1 MANKLKIAWLLPVAW
16 FYWQP
21 AISELAQEF
30 PNTRVFTAKWP
41 GYAKGYENALEVEVV
56 GQRKVLEV
64 SPSQAGYGSTFTYVS
79 PAVVWPL
86 IRFRPHIIF
95 TNSFGIWTLLALL
108 LKLIWRWKVVI
119 AYEGSSPGVDF
130 TNSKMRLLLRRLM
143 VQVADAAIS
152 NSQSGRAY
160 LTDVLHLAP
169 DKAFAFPYEVPSALS
184 LLTSDDTAEPVSKPV
199 AVPMQKPTFLFVGR
213 IMPRKGLRLLLE
225 ACVLLKNSGYKD
237 YTVLIVGDGK
247 QRAELESYTAAHQ
260 LEDCVTWVGLVD
272 YDQISSYFH
281 QADVFLLPTLE
292 DTWGVVVLEAMLLGK
307 PVLCSTGAGTSELI
321 ENGRNGYVFAPDD
334 ASALAEI
341 MSKFIVQPDLAHRM
355 GEQSKQVMAQYTP
368 EKAAQFLAQV
378 TRFVGDRPSH
388 SEERPAQK
396 EGAL

>member
-1 MANKLKIAWLLPVAW
+1 MIKDSTTRIAWLLPVTW

-21 AISELAQEF
+21 AISELAQKF
-30 PNTRVFTAKWP
+30 PAIKVFTALWP
-41 GYAKGYENALEVEVV
+41 GYAKGYENTLEVEVV

-64 SPSQAGYGSTFTYVS
+64 TSSQAGYGSTFTYVS
-79 PAVVWPL
+79 PAIIWPL
-86 IRFRPHIIF
+86 VRFRPRIIF

-108 LKLIWRWKVVI
+108 LKLLWRWKVVI

-130 TNSKMRLLLRRLM
+130 TNSKARLFLRRLM
-143 VQVADAAIS
+143 VKIADGAIS
-152 NSQSGRAY
+152 NSQAGRAY

-169 DKAFAFPYEVPSALS
+169 DKAFAFPYEVPSVLS
-184 LLTSDDTAEPVSKPV
+184 LFTNDGTVEPV

-225 ACVLLKNSGYKD
+225 ACVLLKNAGYKD
-237 YTVLIVGDGK
+237 YTVLIVGDGE
-247 QRAELESYTAAHQ
+247 QRAELESYAATHQ
-260 LEDCVTWVGLVD
+260 LEDYVTWVGRVD
-272 YDQISSYFH
+272 YDQISSYFYH
-281 QADVFLLPTLE
+281 ADVFLLPTLE
-292 DTWGVVVLEAMLLGK
+292 DTWGVVVLEAMLFGK

-334 ASALAEI
+334 VSALAEI
-341 MSKFIVQPDLAHRM
+341 MSKFIVQPDLAYRM
-355 GEQSKQVMAQYTP
+355 GELSKQVMAEYTP

-378 TRFVGDRPSH
+378 TRFVSDHPSH

>member
-1 MANKLKIAWLLPVAW
+1 MTNKTNQLRIAWLLPVAW

-30 PNTRVFTAKWP
+30 PDTKVFTAKWP

-64 SPSQAGYGSTFTYVS
+64 TPSQAGYGSTFTYVS
-79 PAVVWPL
+79 PAVIWPL

-108 LKLIWRWKVVI
+108 LKLLWRWKVVI

-130 TNSKMRLLLRRLM
+130 SNSKARLLLRRFT

-160 LTDVLHLAP
+160 LTDVLHLSP
-169 DKAFAFPYEVPSALS
+169 DKAFAFPYEVPSARS
-184 LLTSDDTAEPVSKPV
+184 LLTSDDSTDSV
-199 AVPMQKPTFLFVGR
+199 AVPTQKPTFLFVGR

-225 ACVLLKNSGYKD
+225 ACVLLKELGYKG
-237 YTVLIVGDGK
+237 YEVLIVGDGK
-247 QRAELESYTAAHQ
+247 QREELEEYATTQQ
-260 LEDCVTWVGLVD
+260 LDDRVTWVGRVD
-272 YDQISSYFH
+272 YNQISSYFH

-292 DTWGVVVLEAMLLGK
+292 DTWGVVVLEAMLFGK

-341 MSKFIVQPDLAHRM
+341 MSKFIVQPDLATRM
-355 GEQSKQVMAQYTP
+355 GEQSKEVMAEYTP

-378 TRFVGDRPSH
+378 TRFVGDRPSQ
-388 SEERPAQK
+388 SNERPPQE
-396 EGAL
+396 EGAI